1 MERKKDEMVEEW
13 LKLHNEEVHNLY
25 SSPNIIIMMI
35 KQRRMRWT
43 GICDEKRVQGFDWKA

>member
-13 LKLHNEEVHNLY
+13 LKLYNEEVHNLY
-25 SSPNIIIMMI
+25 SSPNIIMMI

-43 GICDEKRVQGFDWKA
+43 GICDEKRVQGFDRKA